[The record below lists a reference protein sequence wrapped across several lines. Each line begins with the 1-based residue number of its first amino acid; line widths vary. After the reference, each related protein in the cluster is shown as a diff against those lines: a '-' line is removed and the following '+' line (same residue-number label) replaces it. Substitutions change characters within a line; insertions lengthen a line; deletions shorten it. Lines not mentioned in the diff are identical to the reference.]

1 MASEFPRSPRLLKG
15 GFAVYQSQTAGPP
28 PKIIVFQYNPEHM
41 TRSLAA
47 RAAPREP
54 SNVGAAREDV
64 LRVLG
69 PPVETMNLTIELD
82 AADQLAEPLQN
93 PEVVENGLHPVL
105 ATLEM
110 LLYPPSDEVQLLQ
123 KLATEGQVQ
132 VCPADLP
139 LVLLIWGKSRVVP
152 VMLTS
157 FSISEEA
164 FDPKLNPIQ
173 AKVDLGLRVLT
184 YMELKSTSLGYG
196 AYLGYQRQKEILAQ
210 LFQPGGDPSRLA
222 GLLPM

>member
-1 MASEFPRSPRLLKG
+1 
-15 GFAVYQSQTAGPP
+15 
-28 PKIIVFQYNPEHM
+28 
-41 TRSLAA
+41 
-47 RAAPREP
+47 
-54 SNVGAAREDV
+54 
-64 LRVLG
+64 
-69 PPVETMNLTIELD
+69 
-82 AADQLAEPLQN
+82 
-93 PEVVENGLHPVL
+93 
-105 ATLEM
+105 
-110 LLYPPSDEVQLLQ
+110 
-123 KLATEGQVQ
+123 
-132 VCPADLP
+132 
-139 LVLLIWGKSRVVP
+139 VVP

-210 LFQPGGDPSRLA
+210 LFQPGSDPSRLA